1 MHITLDLSKLVWP
14 PPGSFE
20 AHIIDSITV
29 PFQEIDDSGGEYP
42 PRPDSPPR
50 PLKGPMFVIQLEGL
64 EKPLCFTKEVD
75 PAPPSE
81 DSSEKK

>member
-1 MHITLDLSKLVWP
+1 MNFILDFENLEWP

-20 AHIIDSITV
+20 ANILKSITV
-29 PFQEIDDSGGEYP
+29 PFQEIDNSGGQYP
-42 PRPDSPPR
+42 PKPHDPPR
-50 PLKGPMFVIQLEGL
+50 PLKGPMFVIDLEGL
-64 EKPLCFTKEVD
+64 EKKLCFTKEVD